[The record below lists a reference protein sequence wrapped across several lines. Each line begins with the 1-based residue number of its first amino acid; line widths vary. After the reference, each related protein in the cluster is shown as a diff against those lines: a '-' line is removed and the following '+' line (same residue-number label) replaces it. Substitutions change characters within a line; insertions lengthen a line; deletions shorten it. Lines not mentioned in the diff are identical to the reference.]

1 MNIEDL
7 SIFGLYSQKENKVT
21 AALLQVLEF
30 GGASLLRSILNDL
43 GGNLVC
49 NSIKSIESQPAK
61 EETGSIP
68 DGKIICDNFTLF
80 IESKLGCG
88 ISDNQLK
95 GHVKLLR
102 NKQNH
107 LVYITNNPVRPEVL
121 PKEVLWTN
129 WDVIVCC
136 MENFQTSNE
145 ILKFLFSQFE
155 KLIHSLFKEANYY
168 KKKGMLRVSDDVKVH
183 SMTDAYNIF
192 DADIIN
198 HGFLVAG
205 AADIPNEKGYEV
217 WCSRKGSSEWDNQLS
232 PDGETYYE
240 GVKKGNDALKH
251 VEKCRTKGFKRIAF
265 YRDEERFHDSAY
277 HFIGVYELDGNQS
290 LLKKKCVWKRKET
303 EWNLKKY

>member
-30 GGASLLRSILNDL
+30 GGASLLCSILNEL

-49 NSIKSIESQPAK
+49 YAIECIESQPAQ
-61 EETGSIP
+61 EGTGSIP
-68 DGKIICDNFTLF
+68 DGKIVCDNFTLF

-88 ISDNQLK
+88 ISGNQLK

-102 NKQNH
+102 DKQNH

-129 WDVIVCC
+129 WDAIVCC
-136 MENFQTSNE
+136 MENYQTSNE
-145 ILKFLFSQFE
+145 ILKFLISQFE

-168 KKKGMLRVSDDVKVH
+168 KKKGMLRVSDDVRVH
-183 SMTDAYNIF
+183 SMTDAYNIV
-192 DADIIN
+192 DADIVN

-232 PDGETYYE
+232 PDGKTYYE

-251 VEKCRTKGFKRIAF
+251 VEKCRAKGFKRIAF

-277 HFIGVYELDGNQS
+277 HFIGVYELDEDQS
-290 LLKKKCVWKRKET
+290 LLKKKCVWNRKET
-303 EWNLKKY
+303 EWNLKK

>member
-7 SIFGLYSQKENKVT
+7 SIFGLYSQKENKAT

>member
-7 SIFGLYSQKENKVT
+7 SIFGLYSQKENKAT

-205 AADIPNEKGYEV
+205 AADIPNEKSYEV